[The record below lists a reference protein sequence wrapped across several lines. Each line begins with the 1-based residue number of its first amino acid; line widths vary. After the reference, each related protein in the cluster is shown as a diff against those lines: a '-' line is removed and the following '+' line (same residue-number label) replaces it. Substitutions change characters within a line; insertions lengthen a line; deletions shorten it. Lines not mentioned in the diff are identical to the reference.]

1 MATIVR
7 AARVLAAVAPLRP
20 AFSYFPPPLALR
32 LALRRALGPG
42 FTAPVD
48 QSCLPYM
55 TRGGENVSKQHAP
68 GVVVNGGKRKSLP
81 FAPSRALLPG
91 GERNG

>member
-1 MATIVR
+1 MANIVR
-7 AARVLAAVAPLRP
+7 AARVLAAVAALRP
-20 AFSYFPPPLALR
+20 AFSYFPPIAF
-32 LALRRALGPG
+32 RRALGPG

-55 TRGGENVSKQHAP
+55 TRGGENVTKQHAP